1 MLSPVGDTEAE
12 VARMPGVER
21 ADDLLKRTPLE
32 PEHRE
37 LGAKLGAFA
46 GWLMPIEYAGTLS
59 EHRAVRERV
68 GIFDLMHLG
77 KITMEGP
84 AALQVIQRSVTN
96 DVAKGEVGEAQYNM
110 LLHERGGIVDD
121 ILVYRLGEERYFVV
135 PNAANADRVHA
146 ILLAHD

>member
-77 KITMEGP
+77 KGTMDGP
-84 AALQVIQRSVTN
+84 AALEALQRAVTN
-96 DVAKGEVGEAQYNM
+96 DGAKGDRSPAQHPM
-110 LLHERGGIVDD
+110 
-121 ILVYRLGEERYFVV
+121 
-135 PNAANADRVHA
+135 
-146 ILLAHD
+146 

>member
-21 ADDLLKRTPLE
+21 ADELLKRTPLE

-59 EHRAVRERV
+59 EHRAVRARV

-77 KITMEGP
+77 KVTMDGP
-84 AALQVIQRSVTN
+84 AALEVLPRAVTN
-96 DVAKGEVGEAQYNM
+96 DVATADVGAAQYIM
-110 LLHERGGIVDD
+110 VRHG
-121 ILVYRLGEERYFVV
+121 
-135 PNAANADRVHA
+135 
-146 ILLAHD
+146 